1 MPEMLTKKEAATLL
15 GVSVRTVET
24 YIGRSMLTRFTQG
37 RYTMLVRDEVM
48 ELAADREA
56 RTGSLLNRKTI
67 LDMQRRILRLESN
80 LRLLTE
86 IHEITLPPLQLGA
99 GECTAMLEMAQ
110 HALLHPSIE
119 EAGRWVELFPRLDE
133 TVFHTIHEATK
144 EDTPELVFLK
154 LCLELQAL
162 VHGQANYEADLEVQK
177 LHSRL
182 EFCRKHLRGAVI
194 IYIETYRDEAIRDRF
209 LSLSSP
215 NVDPKGDLLSIIRKN
230 RP

>member
-1 MPEMLTKKEAATLL
+1 MLTKKEAATLL

-37 RYTMLVRDEVM
+37 RYTMLLRDEVM
-48 ELAADREA
+48 ELAADRDA
-56 RTGSLLNRKTI
+56 HTGSLLNRKTL
-67 LDMQRRILRLESN
+67 LDLQRRVLRLESN

-86 IHEITLPPLQLGA
+86 IHEITLPPLQLDA
-99 GECTAMLEMAQ
+99 EECVAMLEMANR
-110 HALLHPSIE
+110 ATLHPSVE
-119 EAGRWVELFPRLDE
+119 EAARWVELFPRLDE
-133 TVFHTIHEATK
+133 TVFHAIHEATK
-144 EDTPELVFLK
+144 EDTPELTFLK

-162 VHGQANYEADLEVQK
+162 VRGQPDYKTDLDAQK

-209 LSLSSP
+209 LALSTP
-215 NVDPKGDLLSIIRKN
+215 NVDPKGDVLAIIRKN
-230 RP
+230 RT

>member
-1 MPEMLTKKEAATLL
+1 MSEMLTKKEAATLL

-37 RYTMLVRDEVM
+37 RYTMLIRDEVA

-56 RTGSLLNRKTI
+56 KTGSLLTRKTI
-67 LDMQRRILRLESN
+67 LDLRRRVLRLESQ

-86 IHEITLPPLQLGA
+86 MHEISLPPLQLEP
-99 GECTAMLEMAQ
+99 GECAALLEMGR
-110 HALLHPSIE
+110 HALRAPTLE
-119 EAGRWVELFPRLDE
+119 EAARWVELFPRMDE

-144 EDTPELVFLK
+144 DEAPELVFLK

-162 VHGQANYEADLEVQK
+162 VHGQEDYETNLEAQK

-194 IYIETYRDEAIRDRF
+194 IYVETYRDEAIRARF
-209 LSLSSP
+209 LALGGP
-215 NVDPKGDLLSIIRKN
+215 DVDPKGDILALLRKN